1 MDAVPL
7 LNHAGGALP
16 PVDHLVWGGRDLHEE
31 IERFHAWT
39 GVRPVPGGRHP
50 GEGTYNALLG
60 LGPDMYL
67 ELIAP
72 DPGQPSPVSARWFG
86 LDTLTDARLV
96 AWAAKSADLD
106 RRAAAARRAGLPL
119 GEVRTGR
126 RELGG
131 GRVLSWRL
139 TYPDVHLGSGLVPF
153 LIDWAD
159 SPHPAQAAPG
169 GVHLLD
175 LRGEHPEPAAI
186 REDVRR
192 LGLELHVLQ
201 GSKPALMATLDTP
214 HGRVELR

>member
-1 MDAVPL
+1 MHGRECAQYL
-7 LNHAGGALP
+7 AGDTPAKAT
-16 PVDHLVWGGRDLHEE
+16 H
-31 IERFHAWT
+31 
-39 GVRPVPGGRHP
+39 
-50 GEGTYNALLG
+50 NALLG

-72 DPGQPSPVSARWFG
+72 DPGQPPPVRARWFG
-86 LDTLTDARLV
+86 LDALTDSRLV

-192 LGLELHVLQ
+192 LGLELHVLA
-201 GSKPALMATLDTP
+201 GLEARTDGNTGHATWSCRAAIGASEARLLPVKILTRRP
-214 HGRVELR
+214 SPPIWA

>member
-1 MDAVPL
+1 MDVVRL
-7 LNHAGGALP
+7 LNHAGAALP
-16 PVDHLVWGGRDLHEE
+16 PVDHLVWGGRVLDEE
-31 IERFHAWT
+31 IQRFQAWT

-50 GEGTYNALLG
+50 GEGTHNALLG

-72 DPGQPSPVSARWFG
+72 DPGQPPPVRARWFG
-86 LDTLTDARLV
+86 LDTLTDSRLV

-106 RRAAAARRAGLPL
+106 RQAGAARRAGLPL

-126 RELGG
+126 RELDRGP
-131 GRVLSWRL
+131 VLSWRL
-139 TYPDVHLGSGLVPF
+139 TYPGVRLGSGLVPF
-153 LIDWAD
+153 LIDWAE

-169 GVHLLD
+169 GVRLLD